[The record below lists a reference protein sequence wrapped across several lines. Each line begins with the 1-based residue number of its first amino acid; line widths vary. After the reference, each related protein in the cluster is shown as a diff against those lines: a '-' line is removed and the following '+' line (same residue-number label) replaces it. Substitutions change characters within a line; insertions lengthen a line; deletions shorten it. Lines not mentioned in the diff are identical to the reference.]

1 MPVHKSQIPGK
12 QELALET
19 RRIFPFGSPV
29 MLLTIFPLNSRTAE
43 KVTVFLKKGSQI
55 TGVLVGETFELLNWK
70 PY

>member
-1 MPVHKSQIPGK
+1 
-12 QELALET
+12 
-19 RRIFPFGSPV
+19 